1 MEVHN
6 YKAFDSSDVLKL
18 IPKDDVVAYYGMY
31 YLMSDYGLEEC
42 LNLIC
47 DEDIAEYLEKQG
59 YKIEKLEE
67 RCEN

>member
-6 YKAFDSSDVLKL
+6 YKAFDFSDVLKL

-59 YKIEKLEE
+59 YKIEKPEE
-67 RCEN
+67 PCEN

>member
-31 YLMSDYGLEEC
+31 YLMSDYGLYR
-42 LNLIC
+42 I
-47 DEDIAEYLEKQG
+47 
-59 YKIEKLEE
+59 
-67 RCEN
+67 

>member
-42 LNLIC
+42 LNLIS
-47 DEDIAEYLEKQG
+47 DEDIVEYLEKQG
-59 YKIEKLEE
+59 YKIEKPEE
-67 RCEN
+67 PCEN